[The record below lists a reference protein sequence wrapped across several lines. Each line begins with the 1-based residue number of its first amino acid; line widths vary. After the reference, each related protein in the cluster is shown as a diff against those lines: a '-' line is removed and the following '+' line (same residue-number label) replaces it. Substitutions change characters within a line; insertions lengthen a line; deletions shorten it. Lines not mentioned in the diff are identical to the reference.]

1 MDEELLKVTPDKE
14 KAKSILKMVETRLE
28 LLATINHDKFSSPVF
43 ADYYE
48 VIKELITII
57 LLLDG
62 FKTLSHKTLIEYLQK
77 NYKDFTGHEIAFL
90 DDLRIIRNK
99 ISYNGF
105 FIKPDYLERKEQ
117 DIFKIISKLRVIVK
131 KKLG

>member
-1 MDEELLKVTPDKE
+1 MDNELIRVTPDKE
-14 KAKSILKMVETRLE
+14 KAKSILKMVEMRLE
-28 LLATINHDKFSSPVF
+28 LLTTVDHDKFSSPIF

-48 VIKELITII
+48 VIKELITVI

-77 NYKDFTGHEIAFL
+77 NYKEFSEYEIAFL
-90 DDLRIIRNK
+90 DDIRIIRNK

-105 FIKPDYLERKEQ
+105 FIKPDYLKRKKQ
-117 DIFKIISKLRVIVK
+117 DILKIIPKLKEIIK

>member
-1 MDEELLKVTPDKE
+1 MEEELIKVTPDKE

-28 LLATINHDKFSSPVF
+28 LLATVDHDKFPSPVF

-77 NYKDFTGHEIAFL
+77 NYEDFNEYEIDFL
-90 DDLRIIRNK
+90 DDLRITRNK

-105 FIKPDYLERKEQ
+105 FIRPDYFKRKKQ
-117 DIFKIISKLRVIVK
+117 DILKIIPKLKKIIK

>member
-1 MDEELLKVTPDKE
+1 MDEELLRVTSDKE
-14 KAKSILKMVETRLE
+14 KARSILKMVETRLE
-28 LLATINHDKFSSPVF
+28 LLLTIDQDKFSSPVF

-48 VIKELITII
+48 VIKELITVI

-62 FKTLSHKTLIEYLQK
+62 FKTLSHKALIEYLQK
-77 NYKDFTGHEIAFL
+77 NYKQFTGYEIAFL
-90 DDLRIIRNK
+90 DDFRITRNK

-105 FIKPDYLERKEQ
+105 FIKPDYLKRKKQ
-117 DIFKIISKLRVIVK
+117 DILKIISKLKEITK